1 MIDFDPNRAILLTY
15 VGFGA
20 AFVVLGSLIVF
31 TLLLGLLGHLRR
43 RSVANAENAVAAT
56 GSIAVEEPAS
66 DAAPALDRQLA
77 AAIATAIALA
87 AELERREW
95 TGADQY
101 ASEAAAADGEGWKG
115 QGRIVAFD
123 ARRLRERDR

>member
-1 MIDFDPNRAILLTY
+1 MIDFDPNRAVLLTY

-20 AFVVLGSLIVF
+20 AFVVLGSLIAF

-43 RSVANAENAVAAT
+43 RSVATAENAVAAT
-56 GSIAVEEPAS
+56 GSIAVEEQAS